1 MAKVYSRK
9 EAAKILG
16 ISVETVDRC
25 RKSGK
30 LPFHKIGDRIVFTES
45 DLTTFL
51 NNCGGNQRQN
61 QQGVQN
67 ENPS

>member
-1 MAKVYSRK
+1 MYNIFNRK
-9 EAAKILG
+9 SLAKILG
-16 ISVETVDRC
+16 VSTETVDRC

-30 LPFHKIGDRIVFTES
+30 LPYHRIGDRIIFTES

-51 NNCGGNQRQN
+51 DNCGGNQRQN
-61 QQGVQN
+61 LQGVQN